1 MISTENKEDLIMGQ
15 RSQIF
20 VRYEDNNGN
29 KEIIARY
36 FGWNYS
42 ERMISRVRYGIE
54 WLIEN
59 LEYKFNIK
67 EKLHRI
73 LETNFD
79 MIDVVISTDILKEF
93 KEYNWECALNE
104 FMFEEQDNND
114 GKCLIDITSDGII
127 KYAFLDSAN
136 EKIMNGSEYM
146 SWDCDMDWKNPNKY
160 RSQEMIN
167 TCLTNIAEIEKMA
180 VLMSEEDVKEFMEH
194 DYNYLIEKIPQF

>member
-20 VRYEDNNGN
+20 VRYEDNSGN
-29 KEIIARY
+29 KEMIARY
-36 FGWNYS
+36 FSWNYS

-54 WLIEN
+54 WLIGN

-67 EKLHRI
+67 EKLHSI

-79 MIDVVISTDILKEF
+79 MIDVVISADIIKEF
-93 KEYNWECALNE
+93 KEYDWGCSLNE
-104 FMFEEQDNND
+104 FMFEKQDNND

-160 RSQEMIN
+160 RSQEMIS
-167 TCLTNIAEIEKMA
+167 TCLSNIAEIEKMS
-180 VLMSEEDVKEFMEH
+180 VLMSEEDVREFMEH
-194 DYNYLIEKIPQF
+194 NYNHLIEEIPQF